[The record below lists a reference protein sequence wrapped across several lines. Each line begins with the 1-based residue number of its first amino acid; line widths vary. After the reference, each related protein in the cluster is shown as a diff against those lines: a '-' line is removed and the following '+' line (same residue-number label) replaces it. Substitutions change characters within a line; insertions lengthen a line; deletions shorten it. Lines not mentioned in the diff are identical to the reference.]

1 MFKENGVVQ
10 IGWTKPFSLNDEKFN
25 I

>member
-10 IGWTKPFSLNDEKFN
+10 IGWTTPFSLNDEKFN